1 VITLSMMMV
10 IVLRMILAEVV
21 IPTPAMNATELLKV
35 NWMTMV
41 RFSVPI
47 ANITSTVM
55 VIVNHKTEVTVIH
68 VMDLIQTAQL
78 VIMNCMKT
86 AMKTMMEIM
95 SLNTVAAIAH
105 THLTAMEIARRT
117 LVQIVMNL
125 ALNAVNQQNV
135 IMVHNVN
142 MNVKGNVCSVIA
154 MMMMMMYRIVQIV
167 EMIKMLKDQIVMVI
181 IGANTR
187 IVIAVIISLD
197 ERNEV

>member
-1 VITLSMMMV
+1 
-10 IVLRMILAEVV
+10 
-21 IPTPAMNATELLKV
+21 
-35 NWMTMV
+35 
-41 RFSVPI
+41 
-47 ANITSTVM
+47 M